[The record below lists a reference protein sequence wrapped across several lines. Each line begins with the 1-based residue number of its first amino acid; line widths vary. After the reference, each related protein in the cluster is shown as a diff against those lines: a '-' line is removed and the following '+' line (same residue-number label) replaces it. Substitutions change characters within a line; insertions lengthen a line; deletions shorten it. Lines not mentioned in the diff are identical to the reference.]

1 MIHLILIN
9 KNYTK
14 KKDLLDCV
22 EDIYSY
28 LQMGNIIG

>member
-1 MIHLILIN
+1 MIHLILTI

-22 EDIYSY
+22 EDICLYSKWD
-28 LQMGNIIG
+28 I